1 MKEKYIKPDCA
12 IEEFNTISVITTS
25 STDDNDTPFPRG

>member
-25 STDDNDTPFPRG
+25 SDDNDTPFPWG